1 MVEGKEKVLVDAASD
16 APQPGAPDDGNT
28 VVTGQGD
35 SETTELV
42 ADGGV
47 A

>member
-1 MVEGKEKVLVDAASD
+1 MVEGKEGLVDAASD

-35 SETTELV
+35 GEMTTSV
-42 ADGGV
+42 AEGGK